1 MSSRPLRGIAAA
13 LGLVSLCCGLALAL
27 HHPLSAPAASAAFL
41 GWTLAALRWPRLWLT
56 ALPALLPILGL
67 NAWSGWVIF
76 DEFDLAVLG
85 LAAASYIGFARSWPQ
100 GALNALPR
108 SAWTM
113 LILVVLW
120 QMLAMTRAVAGS
132 DSLQFSWFEGY
143 TDPLNAWRVSKSWLY
158 ALLLTPALLAAI
170 TESRERVVNGL
181 ANGMTLGLAL
191 LCAIVLWE
199 RATYPGLFD
208 FSESYRTSALFW
220 EMHIGGAAIDF
231 YLVLATPFAL
241 RFLLQAAT
249 RLRWAA
255 AALLLIVVT
264 YVCLTTFSRGLYL
277 GLLVSFIMIYRLQKA
292 SGANRSS
299 NTIEFAWRTGANK
312 ALFILLAI
320 EASAILFGG
329 TFMLDRLGASQRD
342 FGSRLEHWTESAGL
356 LKTPSDMLLGIG
368 PGSYP
373 AAYSKAY
380 PARELPAGFAVRND
394 DKNAFVELLGPAS
407 QGRLG
412 GLFGIGQKLLLE
424 PDVKYVVSM
433 DVRAAQPTRILVK
446 TCVKHLIHEMDCRS
460 RVAAV
465 QLGEDWQ
472 HMVLP
477 LPPTGGPIRSARP
490 GWLSISLIS
499 PGRSIEIDNVDLLE
513 SKTGTSLLVNGAFSQ
528 GGSRWLLTGHRYFV
542 PWHTDNLYL
551 EATID
556 VGLVGLVLYLGFF
569 LRALIG
575 QIHHRASC
583 GVEDRAIL
591 AAVLGALAL
600 GLFNSLFDVAR
611 VAFAFIILCILIAA
625 WPGVS
630 QNSD

>member
-1 MSSRPLRGIAAA
+1 M
-13 LGLVSLCCGLALAL
+13 
-27 HHPLSAPAASAAFL
+27 
-41 GWTLAALRWPRLWLT
+41 
-56 ALPALLPILGL
+56 
-67 NAWSGWVIF
+67 
-76 DEFDLAVLG
+76 LG

-108 SAWTM
+108 SAWTI

-120 QMLAMTRAVAGS
+120 QMFAMTRAFTGS
-132 DSLQFSWFEGY
+132 DSLHFSWFDGY

-170 TESRERVVNGL
+170 TESRERVLNGL
-181 ANGMTLGLAL
+181 ANGVTLGLAL

-199 RATYPGLFD
+199 RTTYPGLFD
-208 FSESYRTSALFW
+208 FSASYRTTALFW
-220 EMHIGGAAIDF
+220 EMHVGGAAIDF

-277 GLLVSFIMIYRLQKA
+277 GLLVSVFVTYLLQKA
-292 SGANRSS
+292 SAANRSS
-299 NTIEFAWRTGANK
+299 NTIDFAWRTVANK
-312 ALFILLAI
+312 ALFILLAV
-320 EASAILFGG
+320 ETSTILFGG

-356 LKTPSDMLLGIG
+356 LKTRADMLLGIG

-380 PARELPAGFAVRND
+380 PARELPAGFTIRHENE
-394 DKNAFVELLGPAS
+394 NTFVELQGPAS

-424 PDVKYVVSM
+424 PDAEYVVSM
-433 DVRAAQPTRILVK
+433 DVRATQRTRILAK

-460 RVAAV
+460 RVATV
-465 QLGEDWQ
+465 QPGEDWQ

-477 LPPTGGPIRSARP
+477 LPPAGGQIRSARP

-499 PGRSIEIDNVDLLE
+499 AASSIEIDNVELLE
-513 SKTGTSLLVNGAFSQ
+513 SKTGTALLANGAFSQ

-551 EATID
+551 EAGID
-556 VGLVGLVLYLGFF
+556 VGLIGLVLYLGFF
-569 LRALIG
+569 LHAIIG
-575 QIHHRASC
+575 QIRHRASC
-583 GVEDRAIL
+583 GAEEGAIL
-591 AAVLGALAL
+591 TAVLGALVL
-600 GLFNSLFDVAR
+600 GLFNSLFDVPR
-611 VAFAFIILCILIAA
+611 VAFSFIILCIVIAA

-630 QNSD
+630 QNSN